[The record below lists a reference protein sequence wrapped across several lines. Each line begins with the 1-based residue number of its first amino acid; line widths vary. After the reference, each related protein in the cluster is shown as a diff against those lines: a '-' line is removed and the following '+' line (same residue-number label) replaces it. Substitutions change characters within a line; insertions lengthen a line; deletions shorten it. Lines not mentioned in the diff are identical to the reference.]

1 MKLGI
6 SSVNML
12 HTGKDFQIK
21 VNTKVLGLINQGEKI
36 PKRNLVNRLL
46 DLIKGTDLITQE

>member
-6 SSVNML
+6 LSVNML

-21 VNTKVLGLINQGEKI
+21 VNTKVLGLINPGEKI
-36 PKRNLVNRLL
+36 PKKNLVNKLL
-46 DLIKGTDLITQE
+46 YLIR